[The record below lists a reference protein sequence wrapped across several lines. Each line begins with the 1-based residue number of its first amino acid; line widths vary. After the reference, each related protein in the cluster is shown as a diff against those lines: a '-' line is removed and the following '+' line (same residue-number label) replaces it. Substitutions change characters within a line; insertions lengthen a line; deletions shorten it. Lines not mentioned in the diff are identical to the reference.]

1 MYLGQDHCQ
10 NGIAHNDFQIASHRI
25 DHKIPCFLS
34 DSGLK
39 HQLLYGVHKDD
50 FYTRND
56 INLDYILKA
65 CKANN
70 IVPLINN
77 NAPYLDRNIPIIEY
91 ARRCKLIDLILY
103 EYGFKKAYVSIMN
116 EPGKFYD
123 TSQYCQFVNAS
134 SDVIKHYP
142 VVAGNDEYNMLD
154 WNHLLTYGNFD
165 YLGVH
170 PLSSLG
176 YPANWNILANWAS
189 KAKAKGRGVMA
200 TEAGPWFKSYSSS
213 EGWAVIKN
221 LILKCKYLG
230 YEAVCIVCVD
240 INEDHPVL
248 GFRRFDRNYTRLEH
262 TSPYWNEFIKLVN
275 REGSK
280 YKEERSIDGMIIKTI
295 GHKDTDVKSGYSVG
309 LMQELLILHGH
320 LEAGHVNNT
329 FDSDT
334 KQALI
339 DFFNSIKDKYPNVT
353 VESRCGR
360 QGWRYL
366 IKEITDSANRKE
378 YQFDLEVVMS
388 PYDLKGNT

>member
-1 MYLGQDHCQ
+1 MLNNFFEGQDHCQ
-10 NGIAHNDFQIASHRI
+10 NAIAHVDFQIASHRI

-91 ARRCKLIDLILY
+91 VRRCKLIDLILY

-116 EPGKFYD
+116 EPGKFYHNS

-134 SDVIKHYP
+134 NDVVKYFPI
-142 VVAGNDEYNMLD
+142 VAGNDEWNMLD
-154 WNHLLTYGNFD
+154 WDFLLDHAKFN

-176 YPANWNILANWAS
+176 YPANWNILSSWAS
-189 KAKAKGRGVMA
+189 KAAAKGKRCIA
-200 TEAGPWFKSYSSS
+200 TEAGSWFKSYSSS

-221 LILKCKYLG
+221 LTLKCKYLN

-240 INEDHPVL
+240 INEDHPIL
-248 GFRRFDRNYTRLEH
+248 GFRRFDKNYNRLEH
-262 TSPYWNEFIKLVN
+262 TSHYWDEFIKLVN
-275 REGSK
+275 REGKK
-280 YKEERSIDGMIIKTI
+280 YKEEEEDMKLEEYYYQGKVKFPNDPDKNGVKFLQMCFGIKVDGDMGNQFDGAVKAYQTEQGIDIDGIVGPQTFNEIF
-295 GHKDTDVKSGYSVG
+295 KSGDNNRFYG
-309 LMQELLILHGH
+309 LVHSYWARGI
-320 LEAGHVNNT
+320 
-329 FDSDT
+329 T
-334 KQALI
+334 K
-339 DFFNSIKDKYPNVT
+339 FY
-353 VESRCGR
+353 E
-360 QGWRYL
+360 
-366 IKEITDSANRKE
+366 EE
-378 YQFDLEVVMS
+378 
-388 PYDLKGNT
+388 